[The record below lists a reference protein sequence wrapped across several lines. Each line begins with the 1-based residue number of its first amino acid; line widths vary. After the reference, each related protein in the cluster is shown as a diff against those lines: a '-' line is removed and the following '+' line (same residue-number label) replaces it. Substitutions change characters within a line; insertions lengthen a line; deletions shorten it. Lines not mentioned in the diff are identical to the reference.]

1 MLTKKGTEVVPA
13 ILALAVLV
21 VILLAVILRGVGG
34 ETAKSK
40 GLLQD
45 TKYVIEKLF
54 GSLSGAQT
62 ALERDT
68 ESFLNQANSFLTA
81 YRLCSDPSRGV
92 CFCHFDVTS
101 LDQNFIMK
109 FQSFQNSGVI
119 SVLQEQE
126 ENVAAYVADNVGVPG
141 TFCLLKGVTNN
152 GEQGLAFQVSEV
164 ASASL
169 RYDQEFSVAPFLE
182 IRSTVSSEPELV
194 RVQPYFYHV
203 LDKNFQPRVCF
214 IESTPSSA
222 LSFLD
227 IPACTDVST
236 TCWITRAIF
245 TTDPLVD
252 APSASSPHVPYGT
265 PVWLKITTFGR
276 ACDKERL
283 RVTISRATGPE
294 RYIIMIRAPDS
305 VHPNLR
311 FAPVKTLEASFE
323 GDTAVFAFTPE
334 QPEEQPDRTLIPY
347 IFAVESIT
355 NKQVSWISKE
365 YGKNFNDL
373 FVDTTLGQ

>member
-1 MLTKKGTEVVPA
+1 MMLTKKGTEVVPA

-45 TKYVIEKLF
+45 TRYIIEKLF

-68 ESFLNQANSFLTA
+68 ESFLAQANSFLTA

-92 CFCHFDVTS
+92 CSCHFDVTS
-101 LDQNFIMK
+101 LDQDFIMK

-141 TFCLLKGVTNN
+141 TFCLLKGVTDN
-152 GEQGLAFQVSEV
+152 GEQGFAFQVSDV

-169 RYDQEFSVAPFLE
+169 RYGQEFSVAPFLE

-203 LDKNFQPRVCF
+203 LDKNFRPRVCF
-214 IESTPSSA
+214 VEDTPSLA
-222 LSFLD
+222 LFFQD

-252 APSASSPHVPYGT
+252 APSALNPRVQYGT
-265 PVWLKITTFGR
+265 PAWLKITTFGR

-283 RVTISRATGPE
+283 RVTISRATGPTH
-294 RYIIMIRAPDS
+294 AS
-305 VHPNLR
+305 AGFV
-311 FAPVKTLEASFE
+311 PVKTLEASFE
-323 GDTAVFAFTPE
+323 GDTAVFAFTSE

-347 IFAVESIT
+347 IFTIESLT

-373 FVDTTLGQ
+373 LVDTSLVNKV

>member
-45 TKYVIEKLF
+45 SRYVIEKLF
-54 GSLSGAQT
+54 GSLSGEQT

-68 ESFLNQANSFLTA
+68 ESFLAQANSFLTA

-92 CFCHFDVTS
+92 CSCHFDVTS
-101 LDQNFIMK
+101 LDQDFIMK
-109 FQSFQNSGVI
+109 FQSFQDSGVI

-141 TFCLLKGVTNN
+141 TFCLLREVKDG
-152 GEQGLAFQVSEV
+152 GEEGITFQVSDL

-169 RYDQEFSVAPFLE
+169 RYNQEFSVAPPLE
-182 IRSTVSSEPELV
+182 IRYTASSEPELI

-214 IESTPSSA
+214 VEDTPPLA
-222 LSFLD
+222 LFFRD
-227 IPACTDVST
+227 IPACTDLST
-236 TCWITRAIF
+236 TCWITRALF
-245 TTDPLVD
+245 TTDPSADALP
-252 APSASSPHVPYGT
+252 APSPRVPYGT
-265 PVWLKITTFGR
+265 PAWLRVTTFGR

-283 RVTISRATGPE
+283 RVTISRASGPTE
-294 RYIIMIRAPDS
+294 ASRGF
-305 VHPNLR
+305 V
-311 FAPVKTLEASFE
+311 PVKTLEASFE

-334 QPEEQPDRTLIPY
+334 KPEEQLDRALMPY
-347 IFAVESIT
+347 IFTIESLT
-355 NKQVSWISKE
+355 NKQWRWIAKE
-365 YGKNFNDL
+365 YEKNFNNL
-373 FVDTTLGQ
+373 FAVTSPVNKV